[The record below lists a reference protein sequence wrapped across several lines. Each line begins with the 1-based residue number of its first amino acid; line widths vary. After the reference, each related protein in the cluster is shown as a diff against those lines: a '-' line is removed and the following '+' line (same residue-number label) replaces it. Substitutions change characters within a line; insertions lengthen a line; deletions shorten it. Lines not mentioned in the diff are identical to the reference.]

1 MMSTLHQE
9 GGKYLS
15 YTKGSPDEVLERCS
29 YIRINGKD
37 LPMSRV
43 HREKIQKTLKEF
55 TGDALR
61 VLALGMRTGVS
72 GLKEEELIFI
82 GMAGMADP
90 VRPEAGKAVEEF
102 RHAGVRT
109 IMITG
114 DRSDTAFAIA
124 KSLALQKNRSN
135 A

>member
-1 MMSTLHQE
+1 
-9 GGKYLS
+9 
-15 YTKGSPDEVLERCS
+15 
-29 YIRINGKD
+29 
-37 LPMSRV
+37 MSRA

-72 GLKEEELIFI
+72 NLKEEELIFI
-82 GMAGMADP
+82 GLAGMADP
-90 VRPEAGKAVEEF
+90 VRPEAGLAVEEF
-102 RHAGVRT
+102 RHAGVKT

-124 KSLALQKNRSN
+124 KELGIAERPEQCMTGEALQKMDKDTLLSLIHI
-135 A
+135 